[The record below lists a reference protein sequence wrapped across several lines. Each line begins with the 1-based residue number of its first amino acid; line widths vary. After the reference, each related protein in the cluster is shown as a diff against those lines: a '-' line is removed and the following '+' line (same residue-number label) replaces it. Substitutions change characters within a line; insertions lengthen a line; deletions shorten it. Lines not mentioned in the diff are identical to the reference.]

1 MHGEKAGSAHHEPQ
15 PEKLAP
21 AMFTQMAGEYQ
32 TPTGTKVQVKYQEA
46 AGLSLVF
53 PGSPPLPLTQVKGL
67 RFRTPQFGD
76 VVFEFVVDGNQVKA
90 LKQRDPG
97 GEVSLPKVSP
107 AR

>member
-1 MHGEKAGSAHHEPQ
+1 
-15 PEKLAP
+15 L
-21 AMFTQMAGEYQ
+21 AGEYQ

-46 AGLSLVF
+46 TGLSLVF
-53 PGSPPLPLTQVKGL
+53 PGSPPFPLAQVKGL

-76 VVFEFVVDGNQVKA
+76 VVFEFVVEGGQVKA

-97 GEVSLPKVSP
+97 GEVSLPRVS